1 MGFYN
6 DRILP
11 FLLHL
16 AMRQR
21 NLAAYRSRVIPAA
34 AGRVLEIGIGSGL
47 NLPFYATAVDRIIGL
62 DPSPKLL
69 TMARE
74 ARRETPASVELVE
87 SSAEAI
93 PLSDGSIDTVVT
105 TWTMCSIPDVHR
117 ALGEMR
123 RVLKP
128 GGRLLFVEHGR
139 APDLNVRKWQDRLTP
154 AWRCIGG
161 GCHLNRAIGEL
172 VEGAG
177 FRIER
182 LDTGYMRG
190 PKPMV
195 FMYEGSARP
204 R

>member
-6 DRILP
+6 DRIVP
-11 FLLHL
+11 FLIHL

-21 NLAAYRSRVIPAA
+21 QLAAYRNRVIPAA
-34 AGRVLEIGIGSGL
+34 EGRVLEIGIGSGL
-47 NLPFYATAVDRIIGL
+47 NLPFYSTSVDRIIGL

-74 ARRETPASVELVE
+74 AQRRTPVSVELME
-87 SSAEAI
+87 TSAEAI
-93 PLSDGSIDTVVT
+93 PLADGSVDTVVT
-105 TWTMCSIPDVHR
+105 TWTMCSIPDVHG

-161 GCHLNRAIGEL
+161 GCHLNRAIAEL
-172 VEGAG
+172 IDGAG
-177 FRIER
+177 FRMER

-190 PKPMV
+190 PKPMT

-204 R
+204 S